1 MTGDCWPDRLVG
13 TVPHFYYYYIVN
25 PSEAM
30 IATRRSLAT
39 LISYRAPELKKSD
52 LYGDFQELKEMI
64 GEYRESL
71 QSASERCGDLLENIG
86 VQSGK
91 CGFLKRNAGESC
103 SEKDLDFQEEQLYEY
118 ENSLITDGLHKISQE
133 EISGLLHGL
142 NGRYVPVGTAGDV
155 VKNPDILP
163 SGRNLVQFDP
173 RLVSTRT
180 AWERGQKAGRNHT

>member
-30 IATRRSLAT
+30 IAKRRSLAT

-71 QSASERCGDLLENIG
+71 QSAPERCGDLLENIG
-86 VQSGK
+86 
-91 CGFLKRNAGESC
+91 
-103 SEKDLDFQEEQLYEY
+103 
-118 ENSLITDGLHKISQE
+118 
-133 EISGLLHGL
+133 
-142 NGRYVPVGTAGDV
+142 
-155 VKNPDILP
+155 
-163 SGRNLVQFDP
+163 VQFDP

>member
-30 IATRRSLAT
+30 IAKRRSLAT

-71 QSASERCGDLLENIG
+71 QSAPERCGDLLENIG

-103 SEKDLDFQEEQLYEY
+103 S
-118 ENSLITDGLHKISQE
+118 
-133 EISGLLHGL
+133 
-142 NGRYVPVGTAGDV
+142 
-155 VKNPDILP
+155 
-163 SGRNLVQFDP
+163 
-173 RLVSTRT
+173 
-180 AWERGQKAGRNHT
+180 